1 MTDIDYLDDVENPSA
16 PWNILPS
23 DLEMTRLS
31 NNARTVLEKR
41 YLKRDINGTV
51 CEQPEH
57 MFWRVAR
64 FIAEG
69 NRKFGD
75 STETI
80 EGLARVFYSA
90 MIRGEWL
97 PNSPTL
103 FNAGR
108 PLGQLSACFVLPIE
122 DSLSNGV
129 DGIYDTLSNMARIHK
144 SGGGTGFSFSRIREE
159 GARVAS
165 TTGVASGPISFMRL
179 YDASTDV
186 VKQSGMRRG
195 ANMGVLSV
203 DHPDIEKFVS
213 CKADTSQITNFNIS
227 VAATDEFMGSVEQIE
242 EDIHGVA
249 GERFVKNWELFNKI
263 CTQAHATGEPGL
275 FFIDAANRANPAPSY
290 GSYEATNPCGE
301 QPLLP
306 LGDVCNLGSINLG
319 KFVIKTKYG
328 AEVMWNRLEDAVIRL
343 VLFLDNVVELNN
355 YPLPQIKTLAH
366 EIRRIGLGVMGWA
379 DMLIKLGIPYDSKQ
393 ALSLA
398 DDVASFIDRAAWK
411 ASERLADERG
421 ACEPWK
427 SGDMRINLS
436 DKIKAYGISQM
447 RNCNVTT
454 VAPTGTISIIAG
466 CSGGIEPLFA
476 VSFKRNQAGI
486 EMTETHPG
494 LEKELEKVW
503 EEGWRG
509 KKFPYYTTLRDY
521 KRDMLD
527 LVTSFGHLDHDDI
540 PDCIREIF
548 KTAHEIA
555 PMDHVKMQAA
565 WQTHIDSAISKT
577 INLPH
582 DATVEDVKKVYLEAW
597 KLGCKGITV
606 YRDGSRPGQVLSTK
620 KEEPMLKKPPQDILD
635 QAADK
640 VDKLQLQA
648 LSQQNAL
655 WQKLAEAK
663 PEVTFLGRPPLLRG
677 TTIRQESPLG
687 TLYLT
692 INEDAS
698 GTPVETFCTI
708 GKAGAA
714 AMADAE
720 AMGRLM
726 SLSLKNGASLS
737 DIYEQLRGIACDQ
750 PIGFGPNKVLSAP
763 DAIAQAIGQY
773 LEARDEATP
782 EVDLSRG
789 ELSPCPDCGGPLQ
802 FSEGCKK
809 CHGCGYS
816 ACG

>member
-16 PWNILPS
+16 PWNILPP
-23 DLEMTRLS
+23 DLELPTLS
-31 NNARTVLEKR
+31 NNARKVLEKR
-41 YLKRDINGTV
+41 YLKRDANGKV

-69 NRKFGD
+69 SRESGD
-75 STETI
+75 SSETI

-90 MIRGEWL
+90 MIKGEWL

-103 FNAGR
+103 VNAGR
-108 PLGQLSACFVLPIE
+108 RLGQLSACFVLPVE
-122 DSLSNGV
+122 DELSNGT
-129 DGIYDTLSNMARIHK
+129 DGIYDTLTAMARIHK
-144 SGGGTGFSFSRIREE
+144 SGGGTGFSFGRIR
-159 GARVAS
+159 GSDSQVAS
-165 TTGVASGPISFMRL
+165 TTGVASGPVSFMEL
-179 YDASTDV
+179 YDASTNV
-186 VKQSGMRRG
+186 VKQGGVRRG
-195 ANMGVLSV
+195 ANMGILPV
-203 DHPDIEKFVS
+203 DHPDIEKFID
-213 CKADTSQITNFNIS
+213 CKADTSRITNFNIS
-227 VAATDEFMGSVEQIE
+227 VAATDEFMQA
-242 EDIHGVA
+242 VA
-249 GERFVKNWELFNKI
+249 QDSDAPYNLISSESRRDLWLFNKI
-263 CTQAHATGEPGL
+263 CAQAHATGEPGL
-275 FFIDAANRANPAPSY
+275 FFIDRANAANPAPSY

-306 LGDVCNLGSINLG
+306 NDVCNLGSINLG
-319 KFVIKTKYG
+319 KFVTKTKYG
-328 AEVMWNRLEDAVIRL
+328 AEIMWNRLEDAVIRL

-355 YPLPQIKTLAH
+355 YPLPQIRKQAL

-436 DKIKAYGISQM
+436 DKIKAYSISQM

-486 EMTETHPG
+486 EMTETHPDWT
-494 LEKELEKVW
+494 EDAN
-503 EEGWRG
+503 
-509 KKFPYYTTLRDY
+509 PA
-521 KRDMLD
+521 
-527 LVTSFGHLDHDDI
+527 
-540 PDCIREIF
+540 IF

-620 KEEPMLKKPPQDILD
+620 KEEPMPDYVVSSEGGVIEPGTVLQSKDTGLVVGVALESASAGEVLYRASTEGPVLS
-635 QAADK
+635 AR
-640 VDKLQLQA
+640 VD
-648 LSQQNAL
+648 
-655 WQKLAEAK
+655 
-663 PEVTFLGRPPLLRG
+663 EVTPANTDYLMTYPPFKENYLTTAPEGRPALLRG

-773 LEARDEATP
+773 LEARDETTP

-789 ELSPCPDCGGPLQ
+789 ELAPCPDCGGPLQ